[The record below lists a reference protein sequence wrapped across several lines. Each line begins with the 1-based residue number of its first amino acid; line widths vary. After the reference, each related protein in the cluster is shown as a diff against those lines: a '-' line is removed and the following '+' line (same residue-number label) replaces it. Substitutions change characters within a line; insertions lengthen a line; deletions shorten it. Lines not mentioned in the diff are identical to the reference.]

1 MKAEDYLK
9 YKEEYENY
17 GLKSKELELEIKKLK
32 HEKDSLKS
40 QNTNLTSLVRQLKEE
55 KSTDIEKKL
64 ITLKGDIQIIT

>member
-1 MKAEDYLK
+1 MKVEDYLK
-9 YKEEYENY
+9 YKEEFENY